1 MDRRIVWYTKWF
13 CRLLTVVTAIPEK
26 CIAYIECSGH
36 ILANQPG
43 IQTTTESPC
52 FPFFLMRWQQKKGL
66 KTPTKHSNSTRFIQ
80 LDTAIGQL
88 SSHFEGQR
96 LVAHFSFLFPR
107 KLCKLTDNENRDQ
120 FKISEV
126 LYTNVGRTY
135 DTTSVVRPM
144 SATIRP
150 IHQSGL

>member
-1 MDRRIVWYTKWF
+1 MVLQATH
-13 CRLLTVVTAIPEK
+13 CRNSHTGKVYCLHRMLWPHFGKSTRHSNNNG
-26 CIAYIECSGH
+26 IAM
-36 ILANQPG
+36 
-43 IQTTTESPC
+43 
-52 FPFFLMRWQQKKGL
+52 FPVFLMRWQQKKGL